1 MEIYTVFL
9 VYTHKSCGRGIV
21 PIWPN
26 YPMIV
31 AYLKIYSSLKNMQL
45 WWYRGVPL
53 ILDHNF
59 SFNIFDRGHHQEF
72 ISLLRNDKNSP
83 SLLLRYI
90 VSHVAK
96 TAIFY
101 SSAIFRMW
109 FLENHFNFKILA
121 SDQNLRPKITWNLEN
136 S

>member
-9 VYTHKSCGRGIV
+9 VYTHKSCRWDIV

-31 AYLKIYSSLKNMQL
+31 AYLKIYSSLKKHATMVI
-45 WWYRGVPL
+45 WGVSL
-53 ILDHNF
+53 ILGRNF
-59 SFNIFDRGHHQEF
+59 IFDRGHHQEF

-109 FLENHFNFKILA
+109 FLENHFNFKIRSIFRA
-121 SDQNLRPKITWNLEN
+121 WNHMRPRK
-136 S
+136 